1 MATHLP
7 STAPPTLGTNAAN
20 KTNTASLLMED
31 DTFDLDD
38 AALAAAV
45 DSIIENHNKESEK
58 VKREK
63 EGERRGGDGE
73 LLSPFD
79 LQERQN
85 ALSVTPTSTSLNS
98 TSAFST
104 PTTSSFFNTHNQTHN
119 QIDDG
124 RRRRRWG
131 DDGSKR
137 EPTAAAAQGFGCR
150 CRPSP
155 FLSADNAPRCRRLSI
170 GCRSPGSGCGPS
182 AAASGSRRSCSRAE

>member
-85 ALSVTPTSTSLNS
+85 ALSVTLTSTSLNS
-98 TSAFST
+98 TTQPNRRRSKEEAL
-104 PTTSSFFNTHNQTHN
+104 
-119 QIDDG
+119 G
-124 RRRRRWG
+124 RRWQQARANSSSSARLRLPLPPLPLPLRRQRAPV
-131 DDGSKR
+131 SSPLTR
-137 EPTAAAAQGFGCR
+137 VPEPRQ
-150 CRPSP
+150 
-155 FLSADNAPRCRRLSI
+155 RL
-170 GCRSPGSGCGPS
+170 RSP
-182 AAASGSRRSCSRAE
+182 RRSLRFSEELLSG